1 MRTFILLTY
10 FLIGSSIY
18 GLSAQEADSS
28 VERVLVVFKTHL
40 DIGYTDLS
48 SRVERHYIDT
58 FIPKAL
64 AVAEELRAAG
74 GEERYVWT
82 TGSWLIWA
90 YLHQASPEQVRGTS
104 FGTACL
110 IQLNPKSSTARCS
123 RVYWTCR
130 NGWTAAT
137 ANKPGEPR

>member
-90 YLHQASPEQVRGTS
+90 YLHQASPEQVRRLEEGIRQ
-104 FGTACL
+104 GD
-110 IQLNPKSSTARCS
+110 I
-123 RVYWTCR
+123 VW
-130 NGWTAAT
+130 NGMPYTVESEVI
-137 ANKPGEPR
+137 NGP